1 MLSFQDFKKRV
12 APTLEHICRDLIREN
27 KGKISVKKEEV
38 AVRNMMRIL
47 EAVFA
52 LNREKGFETM
62 SLRDLSRKS
71 GLSMGALYSY
81 FPGKEELRS
90 MILHRGVA
98 YTRQVIE
105 GQTASCSDPVEKLE
119 AAMETHL
126 YLTEVLRPWFYFAYM
141 EASSLSRR
149 ERQRSMEDELATE
162 QIFLDILNE
171 GVESRDFDCPDVDLV
186 AALIKAALQDWYLK
200 RWKYKRKGVA
210 VEEYARFVVGFVL
223 SRLTE
228 DAGRRGME
236 KKRGGDRK

>member
-12 APTLEHICRDLIREN
+12 APTPEHICRDLIREN
-27 KGKISVKKEEV
+27 RGKISVKKEEV

-52 LNREKGFETM
+52 LNRAKGFETM

-98 YTRQVIE
+98 YAREVVQ
-105 GQTASCSDPVEKLE
+105 GQTEACSDPIDRLE
-119 AAMETHL
+119 VAMATHL

-162 QIFLDILNE
+162 RIFVDILKE
-171 GVESRDFDCPDVDLV
+171 GVASGDFDCQDLDLV
-186 AALIKAALQDWYLK
+186 AALIKAVLQDWYLK
-200 RWKYKRKGVA
+200 RWKYKRKGIA

-223 SRLTE
+223 SRLAE
-228 DAGRRGME
+228 RP
-236 KKRGGDRK
+236 

>member
-1 MLSFQDFKKRV
+1 MLPFQDFKKRV
-12 APTLEHICRDLIREN
+12 APTLENICRDLIREN

-38 AVRNMMRIL
+38 AVKNMMRIL

-98 YTRQVIE
+98 YTREVILGQVD
-105 GQTASCSDPVEKLE
+105 ACSDPIEKLE
-119 AAMETHL
+119 VAMATHL

-141 EASSLSRR
+141 EASSLSRQEKR
-149 ERQRSMEDELATE
+149 RAMEDELTTE

-171 GVESRDFDCPDVDLV
+171 GVASGDLHCPDGDLV
-186 AALIKAALQDWYLK
+186 AALIKAVLQDWYLK
-200 RWKYKRKGVA
+200 RWKYKRKGIT
-210 VEEYARFVVGFVL
+210 VEAYGRFVVGFIL
-223 SRLTE
+223 GQLT
-228 DAGRRGME
+228 G
-236 KKRGGDRK
+236 KP